1 MSVIEN
7 LAIVLALCALLSLI
21 SYKFGLLT
29 PSGSAASFVMG
40 VIIGVFGSV
49 NWLIMLIAFALA
61 GFVVTRYKIDVKMK
75 NGLQEGKKG
84 ERTYKNVFAN
94 AFVPALIAVISYAA
108 GMQNQ
113 PIAVLAYLCSIS
125 VAAADTI
132 ASELGVLSS
141 RTYMITTGKPCKPGT
156 NGGVSALGTGAALG
170 AAVYTSAVGWAV
182 LLLFSGQLA
191 GFPLWFILLPVAMGF
206 LGCQIDS
213 VLGATLENRG
223 MLNKDRVNIL
233 SIGAATL
240 LALALMTCV
249 GW

>member
-7 LAIVLALCALLSLI
+7 LAIVLALCAILALV

-29 PSGSAASFVMG
+29 ASGSAASFVMG
-40 VIIGVFGSV
+40 VVIGVFGSI

-75 NGLQEGKKG
+75 NGLQEGNKG

-125 VAAADTI
+125 VA
-132 ASELGVLSS
+132 VLSPHVRLITNFKKVPAGTDGGIS
-141 RTYMITTGKPCKPGT
+141 TYGT
-156 NGGVSALGTGAALG
+156 FWAIMASIFVS
-170 AAVYTSAVGWAV
+170 
-182 LLLFSGQLA
+182 LA
-191 GFPLWFILLPVAMGF
+191 GWVVLFPGMAIDGRVFVPIVMGVFGCMVDSVIGATFETWKMVDKLGNNVSSMAIGTVAGVILLQF
-206 LGCQIDS
+206 L
-213 VLGATLENRG
+213 
-223 MLNKDRVNIL
+223 
-233 SIGAATL
+233 
-240 LALALMTCV
+240 
-249 GW
+249 W

>member
-7 LAIVLALCALLSLI
+7 LAIILALCALLSLI

-40 VIIGVFGSV
+40 VVIGVFGSI

-61 GFVVTRYKIDVKMK
+61 GFVVTRYKIDIKMR

-94 AFVPALIAVISYAA
+94 AFVPAMIAVISFTA

-132 ASELGVLSS
+132 ASELGVLSPHVRLITNFKKVPAGTDGGIS
-141 RTYMITTGKPCKPGT
+141 R
-156 NGGVSALGTGAALG
+156 LRH
-170 AAVYTSAVGWAV
+170 
-182 LLLFSGQLA
+182 
-191 GFPLWFILLPVAMGF
+191 F
-206 LGCQIDS
+206 LGHHGVHLRFTRWLGGALPRDVDRRKGVRADRNGS
-213 VLGATLENRG
+213 VR
-223 MLNKDRVNIL
+223 
-233 SIGAATL
+233 
-240 LALALMTCV
+240 
-249 GW
+249 

>member
-29 PSGSAASFVMG
+29 ASGSAASFVMG
-40 VIIGVFGSV
+40 VVIGVFGSI

-113 PIAVLAYLCSIS
+113 PLAVLAYLCSIS

-132 ASELGVLSS
+132 ASELGVLSPQV
-141 RTYMITTGKPCKPGT
+141 RLITNFKKVPAGTDGGISVYGTFWAIMASMFVSIAGWVGPLPGDGHRRKGLHT
-156 NGGVSALGTGAALG
+156 HRHGRVRMHGRFVHRSDVRDLEDGGQARQQRLIDGHRHGRRGPSPPFRLG
-170 AAVYTSAVGWAV
+170 AGH
-182 LLLFSGQLA
+182 
-191 GFPLWFILLPVAMGF
+191 
-206 LGCQIDS
+206 
-213 VLGATLENRG
+213 
-223 MLNKDRVNIL
+223 
-233 SIGAATL
+233 
-240 LALALMTCV
+240 
-249 GW
+249 

>member
-7 LAIVLALCALLSLI
+7 LAIVLALCAVLSLI

-40 VIIGVFGSV
+40 VVIGVFGSI

-61 GFVVTRYKIDVKMK
+61 GFVVTRYKIDIKMR

-94 AFVPALIAVISYAA
+94 AFVPALIAVISFAA

-132 ASELGVLSS
+132 ASELGVLSAHV
-141 RTYMITTGKPCKPGT
+141 RLITNFKKVPAGTDGGISLYGTFWAIMASIFVSLAGWVVLFPGMAID
-156 NGGVSALGTGAALG
+156 GRVFVPIIMGVFGCMVDSVIGATFETWKMVDKLGNNVSSMAIGA
-170 AAVYTSAVGWAV
+170 TVGVLV
-182 LLLFSGQLA
+182 LLF
-191 GFPLWFILLPVAMGF
+191 V
-206 LGCQIDS
+206 
-213 VLGATLENRG
+213 
-223 MLNKDRVNIL
+223 
-233 SIGAATL
+233 
-240 LALALMTCV
+240 
-249 GW
+249 